1 MTPDRSSQHSLT
13 LRALIVAGL
22 VAFGFFLVTE
32 RGLLGSA
39 LQSDRSYISY
49 LILLIYVAASGHWL
63 LLSIRMSGERN
74 RLQRVEHGLTNG
86 DEPRLAVTAAGVRW
100 GSEEWTVGDLAQYL
114 RGVLIKRE
122 SGAPVG
128 EQGTLTATLGDVIAN
143 RHAAGHFF
151 SDTLLKL
158 GLLGTMVGFILM
170 LLPVSGM
177 QEFGPALAQ
186 QLLREMSSG
195 MAVAL
200 YTTLAGL
207 VTSTLLKLQYQS
219 LDTSAQDF
227 LNRVAFMTDVHLAT
241 PSLEPESGD

>member
-1 MTPDRSSQHSLT
+1 MPSDRSSPHSLA

-22 VAFGFFLVTE
+22 VVFGFFLVTE
-32 RGLLGSA
+32 RGLLGTA

-49 LILLIYVAASGHWL
+49 VILLIYVIASGHWL
-63 LLSIRMSGERN
+63 LLSVRMSGERN
-74 RLQRVEHGLTNG
+74 RLKRVEHGLTNG
-86 DEPRLAVTAAGVRW
+86 DDPGLAVTDAGVRW
-100 GSEEWTVGDLAQYL
+100 GSEEWTAGDLVQYL
-114 RGVLIKRE
+114 RGVLIRRE
-122 SGAPVG
+122 SAAPVG
-128 EQGTLTATLGDVIAN
+128 DRSTLTATLGDVIAN

-170 LLPVSGM
+170 LLPVSNM
-177 QEFGPALAQ
+177 REFEPALAQ
-186 QLLREMSSG
+186 QLLREMSGG

-207 VTSTLLKLQYQS
+207 VTSTLLKLQYQI

-227 LNRVAFMTDVHLAT
+227 LNRVSFMTDVHLAT